1 MTERKIYYNQTGSRR
16 MYHFMLVHNFNEDLK
31 SNALKRDTIQNFETS
46 YLFFFQG
53 LGCHKPKLANHMC
66 LFHMEIITGKVHTLC
81 TFIVGYRAR
90 WCV

>member
-1 MTERKIYYNQTGSRR
+1 

-66 LFHMEIITGKVHTLC
+66 LFHMEIITGNDKFTPYVLLLLDTGLDD
-81 TFIVGYRAR
+81 V
-90 WCV
+90 